1 LREKGESAVRLTGE
15 EKELLSGKKGPVVSK
30 LMDLLVKMGE
40 ARGAEEMVDVY
51 SVHTSTMILEFTGYP
66 GIELMEDVRNAGVKF
81 KAFTTVD
88 PISIDIE
95 DWESLGISKD
105 YADLQKRSVK
115 AFGECGGVGCYSCT
129 PWVLGNVPRC
139 GQHVAWVE
147 TSAVIYANSI
157 LGARSNRHVDPSALA
172 VAICGRTPKYG
183 FHLDENRRGEILVE
197 VKTDLAQPLDY
208 GALGAYV
215 SSRFGPKV
223 YVFEG
228 IPKEATM
235 ESLIR
240 MSSAMSTWGNVAM
253 YHIVGITPE
262 APTREAAFGGNKVQE
277 KMVIGRKELSSFYDQ
292 FPRVKKGKKLVM
304 MGCPYCTFEDLRRI
318 AGAIEGKRVHDE
330 VSLWVLTSRTNKNI
344 ARANGWVAAIEAAGG
359 RVIADMCWFCSPPF
373 DASQFES
380 VATDSSKAAFIGK
393 AKKRATTL
401 ASIEDCIDIA
411 VKGA

>member
-1 LREKGESAVRLTGE
+1 MKLTQE
-15 EKELLSGKKGPVVSK
+15 EKDYLNGKNGEVVAK

-66 GIELMEDVRNAGVKF
+66 GVELMEDVRNSGVKF

-95 DWESLGISKD
+95 DWESLGITKE

-115 AFGECGGVGCYSCT
+115 AFGECGGVGIYCCT
-129 PWVLGNVPRC
+129 PWVLGNTPRC

-183 FHLDENRRGEILVE
+183 FHLDENRKGEILVE
-197 VKTDLAQPLDY
+197 VKTDLEQPLDY

-215 SSRFGPKV
+215 SSKFGPKV

-228 IPKEATM
+228 IPQEVTM

-240 MSSAMSTWGNVAM
+240 MSSAMSTWGNVGM
-253 YHIVGITPE
+253 YHIVNITPE

-277 KMVIGRKELSSFYDQ
+277 KIIVGRKELRSFYEQ

-304 MGCPYCTFEDLRRI
+304 IGCPYCTLKDLKKI
-318 AGAIEGKRVHDE
+318 AALIEAKQVHEE
-330 VSLWVLTSRTNKNI
+330 VSFWVLTSRINKNI
-344 ARANGWVAAIEAAGG
+344 AKENGWLSAIEKSGA
-359 RVIADMCWFCSPPF
+359 RVIADMCWCPPPPF
-373 DASQFES
+373 EAAQFES
-380 VATDSSKAAFIGK
+380 IATDSSKAAFIGK
-393 AKKRATTL
+393 AKKKTTTL